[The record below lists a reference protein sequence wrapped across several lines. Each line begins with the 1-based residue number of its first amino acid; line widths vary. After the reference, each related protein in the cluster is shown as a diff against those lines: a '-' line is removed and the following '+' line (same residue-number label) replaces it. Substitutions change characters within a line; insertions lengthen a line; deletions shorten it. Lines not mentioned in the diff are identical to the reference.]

1 MIQIPLQAIPNQSLS
16 LRLDGNQYDL
26 RVHACRDNS
35 QFGTGVMAFDIIR
48 DNVVIVT
55 GARATPGFPLIPARY
70 LENGNFIV
78 ITMNGAYPDW
88 RQFGITQQLVFASET
103 ELETIRANTGT

>member
-1 MIQIPLQAIPNQSLS
+1 MIQIPLANIPNQSLS
-16 LRLDGNQYDL
+16 ARLAGNQYDI
-26 RVHACRDNS
+26 RIHACRDNP
-35 QFGTGVMAFDIIR
+35 QFGTGIVAFDIIR

-55 GARATPGFPLIPARY
+55 GARAVPGFPLIPARY

-78 ITMNGAYPDW
+78 ITMNDDYPDW
-88 RQFGITQQLVFASET
+88 RQFGITQQLVFASES